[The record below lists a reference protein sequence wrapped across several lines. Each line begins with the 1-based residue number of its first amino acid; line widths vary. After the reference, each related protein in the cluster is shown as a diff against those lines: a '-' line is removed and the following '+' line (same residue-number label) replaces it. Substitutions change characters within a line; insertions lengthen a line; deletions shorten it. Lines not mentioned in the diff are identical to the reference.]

1 MAANALRTKQECKG
15 CGACCA
21 HFACPHFGLEEMAA
35 LPPDIR
41 NIVEWFG
48 KNDVA
53 RSNHG
58 IPCYFFNMA
67 SRKCLIH
74 EHKPRVCREFEPGGP
89 TCQRLRVLYLPI
101 LARFTSD
108 MERRR

>member
-35 LPPDIR
+35 LSHEIQ
-41 NIVEWFG
+41 NVVEWF
-48 KNDVA
+48 KENDFA
-53 RSNHG
+53 RSDHA

-74 EHKPRVCREFEPGGP
+74 GHKPRVCREFEPGGP
-89 TCQRLRVLYLPI
+89 TCQRLRMLYLPI

-108 MERRR
+108 RERRR